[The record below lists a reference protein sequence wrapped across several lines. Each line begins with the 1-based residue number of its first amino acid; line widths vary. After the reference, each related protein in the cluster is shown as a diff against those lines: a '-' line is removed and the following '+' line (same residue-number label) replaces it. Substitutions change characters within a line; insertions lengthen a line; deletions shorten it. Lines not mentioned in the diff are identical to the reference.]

1 MDVFH
6 QRGGYIM
13 KTDFMN
19 TPDTTSYFDKQD
31 IESNKVMALLCYIGI
46 LWLIPMLA
54 AKDSKFAQYHVN
66 QGIVLTLGSLVVSV
80 ACFIIVLIPIL
91 GWIVAPIA
99 GLIPTAM
106 MILGIVNVCQG
117 KAKELPFIGSYRI
130 LK

>member
-1 MDVFH
+1 MN
-6 QRGGYIM
+6 
-13 KTDFMN
+13 TDFMN